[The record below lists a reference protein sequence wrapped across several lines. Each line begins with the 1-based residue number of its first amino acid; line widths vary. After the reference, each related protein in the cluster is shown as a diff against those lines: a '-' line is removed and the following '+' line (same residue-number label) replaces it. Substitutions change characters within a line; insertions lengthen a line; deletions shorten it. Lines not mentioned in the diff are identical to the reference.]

1 MSNQLIDSFGRVH
14 DNLRISVTDRC
25 NLRCTYCM
33 PAENVTFLKRQELLS
48 FEEITRVAKVGAS
61 LGIKKIRL
69 TGGEPLVRQNLDR
82 LVAQL
87 VSIPGVKDI
96 GLTTNGILLPDQ
108 AQLLKD
114 AGLNRINISLDS
126 LDRERFA
133 QITRRDDL
141 EKVLVGIQAAQQI
154 GFDPIKLNAVA
165 VKGLIEDDIAPLG
178 RFARETGIEVRFI
191 EFMPLDA
198 DNEWERSKVLFAHK
212 IIEILSQ
219 EIMPLVPV
227 NQQTDERAPASE
239 FEFQDG
245 RGRIGLIASV
255 SEPFCMNCNR
265 FRITSDGKLRNC
277 LFSIDEVDLKQIL
290 RGAGTDQDIAQAM
303 QASIAAKR
311 EGHEINTA
319 RFIQP
324 ERPMYSIGG

>member
-1 MSNQLIDSFGRVH
+1 MSTQLVDSFGRVH

-33 PAENVTFLKRQELLS
+33 PADNVVFMQRQELLT
-48 FEEITRVAKVGAS
+48 FEEIARVAGVGAS
-61 LGIKKIRL
+61 LGIRKIRL
-69 TGGEPLVRQNLDR
+69 TGGEPLVRQNLDS

-87 VSIPGVKDI
+87 VNIPGIVDV

-108 AQLLKD
+108 AQQLKD
-114 AGLNRINISLDS
+114 AGLTRINISLDS
-126 LDRERFA
+126 LDRKRFA
-133 QITRRDDL
+133 KITRRDDL
-141 EKVLVGIQAAQQI
+141 DKVLVGVQAAQAV
-154 GFDPIKLNAVA
+154 GFQPIKLNAVA
-165 VKGLIEDDIAPLG
+165 VRGLIEDDIVPLG
-178 RFARETGIEVRFI
+178 QFARETGIEVRFI

-198 DNEWERSKVLFAHK
+198 DNAWERTKVLFGRE
-212 IIEILSQ
+212 IIETLSR
-219 EIMPLVPV
+219 EIAPLMPVDR
-227 NQQTDERAPASE
+227 QMDKRAAASE

-255 SEPFCMNCNR
+255 SEPFCMSCNR

-277 LFSIDEVDLKQIL
+277 LFSIDEVDVKSVL
-290 RGAGTDQDIAQAM
+290 RSGGTDAQIAEAM

-324 ERPMYSIGG
+324 DRPMYSIGG

>member
-1 MSNQLIDSFGRVH
+1 MNNQLIDSFGRVH

-33 PAENVTFLKRQELLS
+33 PADNVIFMKRQELLT
-48 FEEITRVAKVGAS
+48 FEEIARIAQVGAG
-61 LGIKKIRL
+61 LGIRKIRL
-69 TGGEPLVRQNLDR
+69 TGGEPLVRHNLEL

-87 VSIPGVKDI
+87 VSIPGITDI

-108 AQLLKD
+108 AQQLKD
-114 AGLNRINISLDS
+114 AGLTRVNISLDS

-133 QITRRDDL
+133 KITRRDDL
-141 EKVLVGIQAAQQI
+141 EKVLVGIQAAQAV

-165 VKGLIEDDIAPLG
+165 VSGLIEDDIVPLG

-212 IIEILSQ
+212 IIETLSR
-219 EIMPLVPV
+219 EIVPLLPV
-227 NQQTDERAPASE
+227 DRQSDDRAPASE

-245 RGRIGLIASV
+245 CGRIGLIASV

-277 LFSIDEVDLKQIL
+277 LFSIDEVDLKSVL
-290 RGAGTDQDIAQAM
+290 RSGGTDAQIAAAM

-324 ERPMYSIGG
+324 DRPMYSIGG